1 MLEDGPLLP
10 EVEVCFST
18 DSVRLVFYFC
28 YVFFEFLY
36 GNSLG
41 IYAFAVSF
49 LFFLFFCLHV
59 LTNLVYFFKFLN
71 KFLLFIKKKKAWRW
85 KKRIITFICIIFLY
99 LDEYTFSGFSDECHI
114 MTMNDIMLCIK
125 LYL

>member
-1 MLEDGPLLP
+1 VLEDGPLLP

-71 KFLLFIKKKKAWRW
+71 KFLLFIKKKSLEMEEKNN
-85 KKRIITFICIIFLY
+85 Y
-99 LDEYTFSGFSDECHI
+99 LHMYHI
-114 MTMNDIMLCIK
+114 PIPG
-125 LYL
+125 